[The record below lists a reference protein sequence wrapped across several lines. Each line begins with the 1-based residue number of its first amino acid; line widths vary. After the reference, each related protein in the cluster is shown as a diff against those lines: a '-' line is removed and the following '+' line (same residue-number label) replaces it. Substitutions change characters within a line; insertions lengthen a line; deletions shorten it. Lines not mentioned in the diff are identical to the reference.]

1 MQALNNLKVLDLSR
15 YIAGPNCGMILGDM
29 GADVVKVESPGR
41 GEETRLL
48 PPKIGDQGIYTLV
61 YNRNKRAMT
70 LNFRSDEGQK
80 LLRELAAE
88 ADIVIENF
96 RPGTLEKMN
105 CDWESLR
112 AINERLVLVRI
123 SGYGQTGPWSHKPC
137 FDAIAQAGGGLMELT
152 GQEGGAPMPAGTFIV
167 DYVTSL
173 YACIGALSAIQARH
187 ATGKGQ
193 LVDLAM
199 LDCSISLLMTA
210 LPEFALTGR
219 ELSRVGSRDRYSTPA
234 ANFQCS
240 DGRWVHINAGSD
252 SLFPRFARAVGQEHL
267 LEDERFATNAAR
279 MERIEEV
286 EAIVSAWT
294 AERGADA
301 VLEAMDAAGIPCAR
315 VDTIG
320 EIFSNEQLRARD
332 QIMQVSN
339 PAYGTLSMAGIPLRL
354 SETPGT
360 VRHAPPVVGQHT
372 DEVLADWLDY
382 DDGTIADLRQKG
394 AI

>member
-70 LNFRSDEGQK
+70 LNFRSEEGQK

-354 SETPGT
+354 SETPGA

>member
-1 MQALNNLKVLDLSR
+1 MQALNKLKVLDLSR

-48 PPKIGDQGIYTLV
+48 PPKIGDHGIYTLV

-70 LNFRSDEGQK
+70 LNFRHEEGQK
-80 LLRELAAE
+80 LLRALAAE

-105 CDWESLR
+105 CDWKTLR
-112 AINERLVLVRI
+112 AINGRLVMVRI
-123 SGYGQTGPWSHKPC
+123 SGYGQTGPWSRRPC
-137 FDAIAQAGGGLMELT
+137 FDAIAQAGSGLMELT
-152 GQEGGAPMPAGTFIV
+152 GEPGGAPMPAGTFIV
-167 DYVTSL
+167 DYMTSL
-173 YACIGALSAIQARH
+173 YACIGALSAIEARH

-210 LPEFALTGR
+210 LPEFALTGGQM
-219 ELSRVGSRDRYSTPA
+219 SRVGSRDRYSTPA
-234 ANFQCS
+234 ANFQCN

-252 SLFPRFARAVGQEHL
+252 SLFPRFAKAVGQELL

-279 MERIEEV
+279 MTRVEDV
-286 EAIVSAWT
+286 EAIVSRWT
-294 AERGADA
+294 SGRTCDEVVA
-301 VLEAMDAAGIPCAR
+301 AMGDAGIPCAR

-320 EIFSNEQLRARD
+320 EVFRNEQLRARD
-332 QIMQVSN
+332 QIMEVTN
-339 PAYGTLSMAGIPLRL
+339 PAYGTLIMAGIPIRL
-354 SETPGT
+354 SENPAAL
-360 VRHAPPVVGQHT
+360 RHAPPVVGQHT
-372 DEVLADWLDY
+372 EQVLADWLGFDEAR
-382 DDGTIADLRQKG
+382 IVRLRDQQ

>member
-70 LNFRSDEGQK
+70 LNFRSEEGQK

-173 YACIGALSAIQARH
+173 YACIGALSAIEARH

-320 EIFSNEQLRARD
+320 EIFSNEQLRARE

>member
-70 LNFRSDEGQK
+70 LNFRSEEGQK

-354 SETPGT
+354 SETPGA

-382 DDGTIADLRQKG
+382 DDGTIADLRQNG

>member
-70 LNFRSDEGQK
+70 LNFRSEEGQK
-80 LLRELAAE
+80 LLRELAGE

-173 YACIGALSAIQARH
+173 YACIGALSAIEARH

-354 SETPGT
+354 SETPGA

>member
-70 LNFRSDEGQK
+70 LNFRSEEGQK

-315 VDTIG
+315 VDSIG

-354 SETPGT
+354 SETPGA